1 MVCLE
6 FEPGAAV
13 GIRTW
18 VYGMEGIELGM
29 VVPFEIGSMTID
41 RPLIMGNNHL
51 WHLRRRN

>member
-1 MVCLE
+1 MVCFE
-6 FEPGAAV
+6 IEPGAAV

-29 VVPFEIGSMTID
+29 VAPFEIGSMTID